1 MRLIMRAVLILSAVA
16 LAFPA
21 AAQLV
26 PGGGGTPPAAPS
38 TPSPTSGLITQ
49 FNAAQIAQLF
59 TAAGFTSTAG
69 TLSDNKTPVV
79 NVQFWPNTISGVL
92 GTLCENNGTCP
103 AYQILTLLPN
113 QTGIGDP
120 WTDGWNDKF
129 GFVKAVK
136 NGSDLIFIMD
146 VVLGPGVS
154 GDYVK
159 TTASLYKAIV
169 DQAQNFNPAQP

>member
-1 MRLIMRAVLILSAVA
+1 MRLITRAVLILSAVA

-38 TPSPTSGLITQ
+38 SPSPASGLITQ
-49 FNAAQIAQLF
+49 FNAAQFAPLV
-59 TAAGFTSTAG
+59 TSAGFQATAG

-79 NVQFWPNTISGVL
+79 NVQFWPNTTSGLL
-92 GTLCENNGTCP
+92 GTLCETNGACP
-103 AYQILTLLPN
+103 AYSILTVLPN

-120 WTDGWNDKF
+120 WTDAWNDKF
-129 GFVKAVK
+129 SFVKAVK

-159 TTASLYKAIV
+159 TTVSLYKAIV
-169 DQAQNFNPAQP
+169 DQAQTFNPAQP